1 MNEFR
6 DVEFDVAEVLRYDY
20 TYQYIPTGQ
29 QNSTVNNLFA
39 LKVRSCSR
47 LFNNEELIVRPAE
60 MYAKRIPLV
69 GEFVLIYRTINQEST
84 STKRRYQWYYVSTVD
99 LQSSVNENRLPGVS
113 SNNLTQ
119 TDIDEM
125 TPGYT
130 FEPKNVSPLQ
140 PFEGDYILEGRF
152 GNSIRFGST
161 VNYSKGLYTKQG
173 IWSGDKSGDPII
185 VISNGRTNKTQKEFV
200 TEQIDTDAASI
211 YLTSTQNIPTFNTW
225 NTIEKAGVR
234 NSASQFNKSQLIGT
248 ADRIILKSKTDSV
261 VLDSNKN
268 IQLLAPQVYIGTGP
282 YEPMVQSSKIVDV
295 LNKII
300 RVINTGFTD
309 GSTTCCPVDTS
320 LDNVDLTELTSNHIN
335 ISKWRS

>member
-1 MNEFR
+1 MDMDR
-6 DVEFDVAEVLRYDY
+6 YIEFDVAEVLEYDY
-20 TYQYIPTGQ
+20 TYQYISNEQ
-29 QNSTVNNLFA
+29 KNSTVNNLFA
-39 LKVRSCSR
+39 IKVKSCSR
-47 LFNNEELIVRPAE
+47 LFNSEELLAKPSS

-69 GEFVLIYRTINQEST
+69 GEFVLIYKTFNQEST
-84 STKRRYQWYYVSTVD
+84 ATRRREQWYYISTVG
-99 LQSSVNENRLPGVS
+99 LHGGINENRLPGIAR
-113 SNNLTQ
+113 
-119 TDIDEM
+119 DIVDADKVK
-125 TPGYT
+125 PGYT
-130 FEPKNVSPLQ
+130 FKSKTVSPLQ
-140 PFEGDYILEGRF
+140 PYEGDYILEGRF

-161 VNYSKGLYTKQG
+161 VKYSKGLYTKKG

-211 YLTSTQNIPTFNTW
+211 YLTSTQNIPSFHTW

-320 LDNVDLTELTSNHIN
+320 LDIVDLTELTSNHIN